1 MATVEI
7 SLLEQQI
14 TRLLQAYSS
23 VKQENMQLKQQL
35 AASIQERANLQTK
48 NQALAK
54 EVKSIISQLRDEM
67 SWVQQITIS

>member
-1 MATVEI
+1 MAMVEI
-7 SLLEQQI
+7 DFLERQI

-23 VKQENMQLKQQL
+23 IKRENKQLKQQL
-35 AASIQERANLQTK
+35 ATSMQERASLQSK

-67 SWVQQITIS
+67 S

>member
-7 SLLEQQI
+7 GLLEQQI

-23 VKQENMQLKQQL
+23 VKRENLQLKQQL

-67 SWVQQITIS
+67 S